1 MSQKLRASCNACN
14 QAKVKC
20 SKSRPTCTRCAK
32 HGEECVYSVSL
43 RAGKRPAHRERS
55 DARSRS
61 SKQPFINSLDANAKQ
76 RVLSNRPAAQGIA
89 SNSQLQSPIQSPV
102 EIPHAWMIEPAT
114 AMDLIPMDGD
124 MYLNIVDYETPSLMD
139 TSALFDISECSQSS
153 SSFQNSAQT
162 GTFRENWYHG
172 AGAFDQHIPDPI
184 NIPPYVYHE
193 RQQSSHAASNSS
205 SFNSPIQT
213 PTTPIYSS
221 NCGCFRTILQTLSSL
236 YIFSSFPNLTF
247 DVALARNKEAVSL
260 CLAALECNCAAEAS
274 FGLLYISL
282 IAKILSIYQSS
293 CGVWSDQSSSSTS
306 ARITLGVYNLDRED
320 EERIKMILVRMELRK
335 VETLVAKVKEKACQ
349 GDGESEIHAFDALV
363 RFLDGKLRAVSNAL
377 QIR

>member
-61 SKQPFINSLDANAKQ
+61 SKQSFMNSLDARAKE
-76 RVLSNRPAAQGIA
+76 RTPSNRPAVQGIT
-89 SNSQLQSPIQSPV
+89 SSSRLQSPIHSPV
-102 EIPHAWMIEPAT
+102 EARHAWMIEPAT

-124 MYLNIVDYETPSLMD
+124 MYLNTVDYEDPSLMN
-139 TSALFDISECSQSS
+139 TSVFFDISECSQPSNL
-153 SSFQNSAQT
+153 QNSAEIESFQ
-162 GTFRENWYHG
+162 ENWYHC
-172 AGAFDQHIPDPI
+172 AEAFDPHVPDPI
-184 NIPPYVYHE
+184 NIPPYAYHE
-193 RQQSSHAASNSS
+193 RQQSSHTASTS
-205 SFNSPIQT
+205 SFDSPIQT
-213 PTTPIYSS
+213 PTTPTCSS
-221 NCGCFRTILQTLSSL
+221 TCGCFRTILETLSSL

-335 VETLVAKVKEKACQ
+335 VETLVAKVREKACQ
-349 GDGESEIHAFDALV
+349 GDGESEIQAFDALV